1 MDHHWSEMSAAH
13 ASLAAAALQMDTLL
27 ETRFGDKYIYTA
39 LEVLFFAK
47 GSKSL
52 HFGEYPAKVHW
63 PGVPDPVSNPCCR
76 RVADVL
82 GKNYALVDLL
92 PMRSKGLS
100 GDISFK
106 NIAQE
111 LLKDGKYVQALT
123 IYFKC
128 SIEYFSAATVYPV
141 WGQAN
146 AKLVSKL
153 DIGVDL
159 LSMAH
164 PSGHGQRSNPTH
176 LATVRHDL
184 QTVLAHIISPHD
196 IQGYLQILASDEAIR
211 VTAHV
216 KDLKALGMRPKVLQS
231 LRPTILHLME
241 QEWVKRIELVS
252 FLNKQ
257 RVKKETLELFF
268 CASLR
273 FNSASLQ
280 ERHRR
285 FCGRSTR

>member
-1 MDHHWSEMSAAH
+1 
-13 ASLAAAALQMDTLL
+13 
-27 ETRFGDKYIYTA
+27 
-39 LEVLFFAK
+39 
-47 GSKSL
+47 
-52 HFGEYPAKVHW
+52 
-63 PGVPDPVSNPCCR
+63 
-76 RVADVL
+76 
-82 GKNYALVDLL
+82 
-92 PMRSKGLS
+92 
-100 GDISFK
+100 
-106 NIAQE
+106 
-111 LLKDGKYVQALT
+111 
-123 IYFKC
+123 
-128 SIEYFSAATVYPV
+128 
-141 WGQAN
+141 
-146 AKLVSKL
+146 
-153 DIGVDL
+153 
-159 LSMAH
+159 MAH

-231 LRPTILHLME
+231 LRPTILHLVE

-273 FNSASLQ
+273 FNSVQVIKKGIADFVGALHGDFPLVCERVGSSGGSAVSRLVDDPRLFLQSLQ
-280 ERHRR
+280 TVASKLGQNLDKVWATVCASYTVAHEAHIRLELFFTLGVLITTVSLQRNR
-285 FCGRSTR
+285 LLEWCRISRKPSFQLIS